1 MVTRLGLIGYGKW
14 GRNIERTLRTFDGV
28 SLVVIGRH
36 EPLRRDL
43 DGVLIAT
50 PSATHVDFAL
60 PYVEAG
66 IATFVEKPMVTSVAD
81 ARRIAEAAER
91 AHTPVFVGH
100 VQRYNPAFRALLEM
114 LPGLGDIRYILCESA
129 NGNPRTDCSVLW
141 DWLPHDLSMA
151 QAIFGTGPTSVET
164 WALSGTSRCETAV
177 LRFRHGDTS
186 WVSTVS
192 WQSAV
197 RRQCLTIAA
206 ERATVIFDDRADR
219 KLALH
224 DTQGIASYP
233 GYDDMLPL
241 TKELGAFL
249 DIVRSG
255 AIDRSHI
262 ELDASIAQAIIAAE
276 TSISEGGATVSI
288 AAPR

>member
-1 MVTRLGLIGYGKW
+1 MITRLGLIGHGKW
-14 GRNIERTLRTFDGV
+14 GRNIERTLRAFDGV
-28 SLVVIGRH
+28 SFAVIGRH

-50 PSATHVDFAL
+50 PSATHVEFAL
-60 PYVEAG
+60 PYVESG
-66 IATFVEKPMVTSVAD
+66 IATFIEKPMVTSVAD

-91 AHTPVFVGH
+91 SHTPVFVGH
-100 VQRYNPAFRALLEM
+100 VQRYNPAFRALLEA

-129 NGNPRTDCSVLW
+129 NGNPRSDCSVLW

-151 QAIFGTGPTSVET
+151 QAIFGAGPTSVEA
-164 WALSGTSRCETAV
+164 WALSRTSRCEAAV
-177 LRFRHGDTS
+177 LRFRYGDIS

-192 WQSAV
+192 WQSSI

-233 GYDDMLPL
+233 CYDDTLPL

-249 DIVRSG
+249 NIVRSG
-255 AIDRSHI
+255 SVDRSHI
-262 ELDASIAQAIIAAE
+262 ELGASIAQAIADAE
-276 TSISEGGATVSI
+276 TSISKGGTAISI